1 MKVDG
6 FLPEH
11 DVIKGISQSTSRCSS
26 VLAIWWSALIQ
37 EDLRESRIEVWF
49 SEKSVNLLTVGVCV
63 DGG

>member
-11 DVIKGISQSTSRCSS
+11 DVIKGIPQSTSRCSS

-37 EDLRESRIEVWF
+37 EYLRESRIEVWF
-49 SEKSVNLLTVGVCV
+49 SEKSVNLLTVGVCE